1 MSRQLLSEKLI
12 KLPKLSQFLNAETLE
27 RLYNSLNKKSG
38 GYRLLME
45 KANRKRQKSRYDTL
59 RNVEDGI
66 DTDKVNVRKR
76 DEET

>member
-1 MSRQLLSEKLI
+1 MSRQLLSVKLI

-45 KANRKRQKSRYDTL
+45 KANRKRPEVAL
-59 RNVEDGI
+59 
-66 DTDKVNVRKR
+66 
-76 DEET
+76 